1 MPNSDCFFVGLD
13 VHQRTSTC
21 CVLDA
26 HGERIE
32 TRTVKGHWTNMVRY
46 LASLGKPVVVA
57 FEASVGYGAIHDA
70 LAGCCRRVVVAHP
83 GRLRLIFNTK
93 RKNDRVDA
101 RKLAKLLYLDE
112 VPEAHVPTVDVR
124 QWRQLI
130 EQRRSTIEKR
140 TRCKNG
146 LKAILRGEGIVKP
159 RGVGGQWTKRG
170 RAWLAEVELPGHSAL
185 RRDLLIEELESLDRQ
200 IKRLTDELDRV
211 GQDHPGVVL
220 LRTIPGVGPRTAEAI
235 VAYLDDPHRFARTR
249 QVGAYLG
256 LVPKQDASGNVN
268 RLGHLTKEGPAT
280 ARKLLVEAAW
290 RSVDRCPAM
299 ATAFRRLGGGRRDR
313 RKQAI
318 VAIAHKLGR
327 TMLAMLK
334 TGEAYQ
340 PAAA

>member
-1 MPNSDCFFVGLD
+1 MSNSDCLFVGLD

-26 HGERIE
+26 HGREVE
-32 TRTVKGHWTNMVRY
+32 TRSIQGHWTKMVRN
-46 LASLGKPVVVA
+46 LASLGKPPVVV

-70 LAGCCRRVVVAHP
+70 LAGCCERVVVAHP
-83 GRLRLIFNTK
+83 KRLRLIFNTK

-130 EQRRSTIEKR
+130 EQRRRTIEKR

-146 LKAILRGEGIVKP
+146 LKAVLRGEGIVKP
-159 RGVGGQWTKRG
+159 RAVGGQWTKRG

-185 RRDLLIEELESLDRQ
+185 RRDLLIEELDHLGRQ
-200 IKRLTDELDRV
+200 VRRLTDELDRIAE
-211 GQDHPGVVL
+211 GHPGVAL
-220 LRTIPGVGPRTAEAI
+220 LMTIPGVGPRTAEAI
-235 VAYLDDPHRFARTR
+235 VAFVDEPHRFAKTR
-249 QVGAYLG
+249 GVGAYLG
-256 LVPKQDASGNVN
+256 LVPEQDASAHVN
-268 RLGHLTKEGPAT
+268 RLGHITKEGPAT

-290 RSVDRCPAM
+290 RSVARCPAM
-299 ATAFRRLGGGRRDR
+299 AAAFRRIGGGRRDR

-318 VAIAHKLGR
+318 VAIAHKLSR

-334 TGEAYQ
+334 SGEVYC